1 MFGFF
6 PNLSCRFV
14 RLWAMA
20 NRFEGATTYTR
31 FPTALPGLAVRAVTR
46 GQCSR
51 SAALRSLGEGGGAGG
66 RRSHR
71 SLRGSWGLL
80 AGAHLEPTYTLKSR
94 WDIGMNP
101 RKMSSGVPRFGS
113 YASKNREGG
122 SKPKNAGKGCRTLGS
137 LCRFGSSCQ
146 PAGTMSARF
155 RYIPFREIRRT

>member
-1 MFGFF
+1 MPQPTPDFLPLFQDL
-6 PNLSCRFV
+6 LSE
-14 RLWAMA
+14 LSPAA
-20 NRFEGATTYTR
+20 
-31 FPTALPGLAVRAVTR
+31 
-46 GQCSR
+46 
-51 SAALRSLGEGGGAGG
+51 SAAEALHYDRWGRGGGRGG

-122 SKPKNAGKGCRTLGS
+122 SKPKNAGKGVGRLVHFVGS
-137 LCRFGSSCQ
+137 AVHVSLLALCLQDFGIFRSEKSGE
-146 PAGTMSARF
+146 PEPSIAR
-155 RYIPFREIRRT
+155 RAV